1 MNVFIIY
8 YITSLGE
15 ESNPQQSYYKYD
27 VLPLNYLGKDSP
39 VEIRTPTK
47 GTKNLCATVTPPEN
61 NKNIIPLNRKRQ
73 WRFYETDIALSIAT
87 FWSNL
92 NYYKSL
98 FR

>member
-1 MNVFIIY
+1 MNVSIIY

-61 NKNIIPLNRKRQ
+61 IKLIIPQIACRGIEPLVSSVKGTHLNHSTNRP
-73 WRFYETDIALSIAT
+73 
-87 FWSNL
+87 
-92 NYYKSL
+92 
-98 FR
+98 